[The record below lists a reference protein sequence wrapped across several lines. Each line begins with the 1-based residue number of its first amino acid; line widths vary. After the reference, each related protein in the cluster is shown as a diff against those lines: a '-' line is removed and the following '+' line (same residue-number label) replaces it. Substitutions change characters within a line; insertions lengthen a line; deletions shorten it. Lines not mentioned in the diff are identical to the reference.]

1 MQSFGNHR
9 VPAGVLTIAGAVL
22 LAGCAITNH
31 PQQFHT
37 FFLPPAHPAATADD
51 AILEAPPLA
60 ADLYANEAPSVTA
73 SLPSL
78 PRPSDTDFLLKKAED
93 RFTAGKRSY
102 QGGSFDEARSEFN
115 QAIEIL
121 LTAPENL
128 TDRPRLERRLEEM
141 VEDIYRYDLDQLGA
155 GETED
160 QVSYDKAPLD
170 GILEMTFPVDPSLR
184 SKVSEQ
190 IQATVSQLPLE
201 ESDAVVGA
209 INFFSTGR
217 GKKILAAGLQR
228 GGRYKPLIERVLADE
243 GLPQELMFVAQA
255 ESGFLP
261 RAVSNKQCAG
271 MWQFAK
277 FRGREYGL
285 MQTPATDDRMDPEKA
300 TRAAAHHLH
309 DLYAHFGDWYLALA
323 AYNCGPACVDHA
335 IMRTGYADF
344 WTLRRLNVLPKETA
358 NYVPVILAMTIISKN
373 AKDYELDNLELQA
386 PVEFDT
392 LELQTAT
399 NLTLIADAVERPIS
413 ELRDLNPGLLKT
425 VAPAG
430 YAVRLPK
437 GTVPAVEAA
446 FAVIPPNQRDS
457 WRLHRVE
464 SGDSFAGLAK
474 RFGTTVATISS
485 ANHDDLPEAGQLLA
499 VPVSYPGDR
508 TSAHATHAAHST
520 AASARRRSAPVAA
533 SVRAPGKGQAPRKK
547 ASPVAHRATGNGNPP
562 IRRAGTSGPPAS

>member
-1 MQSFGNHR
+1 MQSFGNPR

-22 LAGCAITNH
+22 LAGCAITNR

-37 FFLPPAHPAATADD
+37 FFLPPAHPAARADD

-60 ADLYANEAPSVTA
+60 VDLYANEAPSVTA

-102 QGGSFDEARSEFN
+102 QGGGFDEARSEFN
-115 QAIEIL
+115 QAVEIL

-190 IQATVSQLPLE
+190 IQATASQLPLE

-217 GKKILAAGLQR
+217 GKKILAAGLER
-228 GGRYKPLIERVLADE
+228 AGRYKPLIERVLADE
-243 GLPQELMFVAQA
+243 GLPQELIFVAQA

-358 NYVPVILAMTIISKN
+358 NYVPVILAMTIMSKN
-373 AKDYELDNLELQA
+373 ARDYELDNLELQA

-399 NLTLIADAVERPIS
+399 NLTLIADAVERPVS

-464 SGDSFAGLAK
+464 SGDSFAALAK
-474 RFGTTVATISS
+474 RFGTSVATLRS
-485 ANHDDLPEAGQLLA
+485 ANHDDLPEAGGLLA
-499 VPVSYPGDR
+499 IPVSYPGDR
-508 TSAHATHAAHST
+508 TVAHGTRATHST

-533 SVRAPGKGQAPRKK
+533 SVRATPGKGQAPRKK
-547 ASPVAHRATGNGNPP
+547 TSTVAHRASGNPP
-562 IRRAGTSGPPAS
+562 PRRTGTSGTPAI